1 MTDRT
6 STQKISKDKEDLNN
20 IINQT
25 DLTFIKHSTNQQQ
38 NIHSFQEYMKY
49 LPRQTIYLAK
59 NKSWYRGKKKKVLL
73 KFEIINRKILGK
85 FLNIWKLNGKVI
97 DPTHIHGSKSSQEK
111 F

>member
-25 DLTFIKHSTNQQQ
+25 DLTFIKHSTNRQQ

-59 NKSWYRGKKKKVLL
+59 NKSWYWEKKKKSYLNL
-73 KFEIINRKILGK
+73 KSLTERYLEN
-85 FLNIWKLNGKVI
+85 
-97 DPTHIHGSKSSQEK
+97 S
-111 F
+111 